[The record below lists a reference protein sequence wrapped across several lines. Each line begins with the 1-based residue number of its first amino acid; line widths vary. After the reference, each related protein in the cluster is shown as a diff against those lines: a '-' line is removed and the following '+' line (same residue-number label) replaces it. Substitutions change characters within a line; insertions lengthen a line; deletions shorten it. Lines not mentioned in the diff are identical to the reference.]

1 MKIMVFGCGKI
12 FTEQYSHFIVSEMM
26 KNKPE
31 IKIHVAFVD
40 PYVAGCLSKNDL
52 ISQKD
57 ILLEDLQKVIILSPP
72 SQHFC
77 NVETLRLLYL
87 NNEKNFP
94 QIYIEK
100 PVFLENQEAAW
111 FNIFKENPW
120 LSPKVFYVDHYRY
133 KDTINFFLSKKD
145 EFMKLIGDIKEVTFV
160 SLEKK
165 RFWNSDAFNKGYF
178 SEHGCHFFGMFN
190 QVFPEYSGINWV
202 PCSLENWRS
211 WIQRCRPPKCQEDNA
226 ILCFLKRSK
235 ESEKQDLE
243 RVTIVIGKG
252 MIDKKF
258 FLIDGTEGFIQI
270 FFNEEKIVLKSSKG
284 EQMIFLND
292 SKGSYECVVE
302 SILCDNPHVLS
313 HLSLYEGISIQKKV
327 IEIKKHFKNSYSE
340 YSVGEVPPE
349 IHSLLKRSGI
359 GV

>member
-12 FTEQYSHFIVSEMM
+12 FTEQYSRFIVSGMM
-26 KNKPE
+26 EKKPE
-31 IKIHVAFVD
+31 INIHVAFVD
-40 PYVAGCLSKNDL
+40 PKVEGCLREEHLSSNKNN
-52 ISQKD
+52 
-57 ILLEDLQKVIILSPP
+57 LLKDLQKVIILSPP
-72 SQHFC
+72 SKHLC
-77 NVETLRLLYL
+77 NVQKLRELYEK
-87 NNEKNFP
+87 NEENFP

-100 PVFLENQEAAW
+100 PVFLANQEEAW
-111 FNIFKENPW
+111 LKIFKESPW
-120 LSPKVFYVDHYRY
+120 LHPKVFYVDHYRY

-145 EFMKLIGDIKEVTFV
+145 EFMKLIGDLKEVTFV

-165 RFWNSDAFNKGYF
+165 RFWNSDTFNEGYF
-178 SEHGCHFFGMFN
+178 LEHGCHFFGMFN

-202 PCSLENWRS
+202 PCSLENWKS
-211 WIQRCRPPKCQEDNA
+211 WIQRCRPSKCQEDNA
-226 ILCFLKRSK
+226 ILCFLKLSK

-258 FLIDGTEGFIQI
+258 FLIEGTEGFIQI
-270 FFNEEKIVLKSSKG
+270 FFNEEKIVLKSSKR

-292 SKGSYECVVE
+292 SKSSYERVVE

-313 HLSLYEGISIQKKV
+313 HLSLYDGISIQKKV
-327 IEIKKHFKNSYSE
+327 IEIKNHFKNSYSE

-349 IHSLLKRSGI
+349 IQSVLKRSGI